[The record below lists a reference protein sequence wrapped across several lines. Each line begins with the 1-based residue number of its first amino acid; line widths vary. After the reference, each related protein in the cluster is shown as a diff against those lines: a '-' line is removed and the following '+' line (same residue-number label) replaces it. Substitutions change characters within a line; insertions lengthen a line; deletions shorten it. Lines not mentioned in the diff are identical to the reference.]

1 MLRAWAEALAGV
13 VGGAGA
19 AALQGFHGSDV
30 RLPDMAASDPGA
42 TGSAAPQAVDLNGET
57 QRAPVHV
64 ALQRILS
71 EAPRSNMPRVQG
83 VALDNDAAYT
93 LMQGPSSTAQAP
105 QPGAAAPTSLQPGA
119 GAASLFAGDTRD
131 AQANLMY
138 RWDRFRST
146 VAQP

>member
-1 MLRAWAEALAGV
+1 MEGGSASSASVEGTTGVSSHSRQDMLHAWAEALAGV
-13 VGGAGA
+13 IGGA
-19 AALQGFHGSDV
+19 
-30 RLPDMAASDPGA
+30 
-42 TGSAAPQAVDLNGET
+42 GSAAPQAVDLNGET

-71 EAPRSNMPRVQG
+71 DAPRSNMPRVQG

-93 LMQGPSSTAQAP
+93 LLQGPSATAEAP

-119 GAASLFAGDTRD
+119 SAASLFAGDTRD
-131 AQANLMY
+131 AQANLMH